1 MTLLFLVAEVVV
13 GPSDASSSCAA
24 TLSHTAVVFV
34 KPHANTPDVRDLV
47 RTTLAKHRLRIVAER
62 EVDAATMDRE
72 QLIDKHYYAIGTF
85 AQGVH
90 VSTQACT
97 LLTYFV

>member
-1 MTLLFLVAEVVV
+1 MLTLLFLVAEVAV
-13 GPSDASSSCAA
+13 GASDASSCAA
-24 TLSHTAVVFV
+24 TLPHTAVVFV